1 MFEIYELLSH
11 KLEDVHDRSD
21 VVVAAVTSYA
31 KSPQALTGE
40 HTLSVLVVSGVL
52 MYSPASHGTYSVHTR
67 LAEAVGAVDSNSVSE
82 HGVRLL
88 QLRSETYITDRVKL
102 LSSAIASSS
111 VC

>member
-1 MFEIYELLSH
+1 MFEIYELSPH

-40 HTLSVLVVSGVL
+40 HTRSALSVSAVL
-52 MYSPASHGTYSVHTR
+52 MYCSEVQVAPVVHTR
-67 LAEAVGAVDSNSVSE
+67 LAEAVGAADSNSVSE